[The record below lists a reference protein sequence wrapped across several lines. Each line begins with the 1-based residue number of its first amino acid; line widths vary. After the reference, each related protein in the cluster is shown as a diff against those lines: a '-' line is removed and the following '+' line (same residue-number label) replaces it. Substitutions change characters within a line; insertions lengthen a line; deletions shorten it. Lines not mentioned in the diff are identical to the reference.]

1 MRVSADRTL
10 NRHDRCMLELLVLA
24 LLLWMWVM
32 ERRFNSMQSSVR
44 MFIQNIEQIR
54 VTNKP
59 AEAEVSQIGEVAQ
72 AH

>member
-1 MRVSADRTL
+1 MHARITGSRVA
-10 NRHDRCMLELLVLA
+10 A
-24 LLLWMWVM
+24 LDVVM

-44 MFIQNIEQIR
+44 MLNQNIEQIR